1 MSEAEDTCERILP
14 KQRTHGKS
22 QSHNV
27 IVQQSTQWD
36 KKKIIISEVA
46 TYLTGQHQ

>member
-14 KQRTHGKS
+14 KQRTHSKS

-27 IVQQSTQWD
+27 IVQQSTQRD
-36 KKKIIISEVA
+36 LKKKKKKKVF
-46 TYLTGQHQ
+46 LR